1 MLKGCK
7 QVCSEQV
14 VVAGAS
20 VSLDTRFSSMM
31 SRHFINILIVPTLA
45 FKFSTSGVCGSLDN
59 DASNDL
65 ASPEGEIFENT
76 DAFVESCKPE
86 KLIWIYI
93 FLNSSLL
100 AGRIDELTRAGAGL
114 ANSWTWN
121 ASNFHEDDVTDLSYT
136 DPTFVPSYSLS
147 GFTEQHILTGMVLK
161 IS

>member
-1 MLKGCK
+1 MSSSKTVDDVTPKQMLKGCK

-76 DAFVESCKPE
+76 DAFVESCK
-86 KLIWIYI
+86 
-93 FLNSSLL
+93 
-100 AGRIDELTRAGAGL
+100 T
-114 ANSWTWN
+114 
-121 ASNFHEDDVTDLSYT
+121 
-136 DPTFVPSYSLS
+136 
-147 GFTEQHILTGMVLK
+147 
-161 IS
+161 